1 MEKDAMKKILA
12 FVLFLLFVCTLSAS
26 SQVKIAY
33 FNSDAIMKQ
42 LPDAQDAQ
50 KQLDQFVADW
60 QQELNKMQDEWK
72 KKFDEY
78 DKRKLIMTEQRRAD
92 AERELRDMDQ
102 KIVDFR
108 TQKFGQNGE
117 LFNKQNEL
125 MKPVQDR
132 VFKAVQDVAR
142 EDGYDYVFDKSGDIL
157 LMYANEKYDLTQKV
171 FAKLKVPTTSPS
183 VTK

>member
-1 MEKDAMKKILA
+1 MKKILA
-12 FVLFLLFVCTLSAS
+12 LVAFLLVLCTTGNA
-26 SQVKIAY
+26 QMKIAY

-78 DKRKLIMTEQRRAD
+78 DKRKLIMTEQRRAET
-92 AERELRDMDQ
+92 ERELRDMDQ

-132 VFKAVQDVAR
+132 VFKAVQDIAH

-157 LMYANEKYDLTQKV
+157 LMYANDKYDLTQKIY
-171 FAKLKVPTTSPS
+171 AKLKVTVTAPS